1 MIMRRITMGSQF
13 LPCKEARKEKMGPYI
28 MLGYPP
34 ATIIVL
40 GGLYVVIS
48 VRLRI

>member
-1 MIMRRITMGSQF
+1 MGSQF

-34 ATIIVL
+34 ATIIML
-40 GGLYVVIS
+40 GGIYVVIS
-48 VRLRI
+48 V